1 MRDFEL
7 ACFFGT
13 FVKDLDLDRTS
24 LAKEFDLDWDFAADF
39 DRLAL
44 VDFDGGCDSNDDAL
58 SDCLARSLSPSE
70 FNPLPSNST
79 LFSCESTKS
88 G

>member
-1 MRDFEL
+1 M
-7 ACFFGT
+7 
-13 FVKDLDLDRTS
+13 DLDLTS
-24 LAKEFDLDWDFAADF
+24 LAKELDLDWDFAVDF

-44 VDFDGGCDSNDDAL
+44 VDFVCGCDGTDDAL

-70 FNPLPSNST
+70 FNLLPSNSI